1 MVRLQSLPSLLY
13 PSSIIHPLL
22 PFAPTTDKIDTLQY
36 RNKPKKEKKKKLTP
50 PKPEKDPTLQTT
62 STNLPIYTVGPAT
75 SSSLT
80 QLKET
85 KLPHAEI
92 LDGDCGNG
100 ESLAAFILKHY
111 NALPRSIT
119 HPNSQKPDASQE
131 GDKGEGHKDKL
142 PLLFLTGEQHRDVI
156 PKTLMSSSLPADE
169 RIGVQEKVV
178 YGTGVV
184 EGFEGVF
191 RERISFLLGQD
202 HHQDQDKDG
211 DVVWITVFS
220 PAGCASMLSVFRQLG
235 LWDGDLSGSD
245 AAGVELRPG
254 IGTVAA
260 AGRSKRVYVA
270 TIGKTTRDHLRKYG
284 FEADVCAEN
293 PSPEGLWGGIS
304 RVMDGR

>member
-131 GDKGEGHKDKL
+131 GDDGEGHEDKL

-156 PKTLMSSSLPADE
+156 PKTLMSDSLPADE
-169 RIGVQEKVV
+169 RIGVEEKVV

-235 LWDGDLSGSD
+235 LWDGDLSSPDTGT
-245 AAGVELRPG
+245 ERPG
-254 IGTVAA
+254 IGTAAA
-260 AGRSKRVYVA
+260 AGRKKRVYVA

-284 FEADVCAEN
+284 FEADVCAEK